1 MLENEKLTN
10 DDFDN
15 IDRNFC
21 LDKGRLTKSTFFTQL
36 ICSKTFK
43 LNCNQLNQIHMKILF
58 QAGNH
63 RPMCIYNNNLSND
76 LCWNAHP

>member
-21 LDKGRLTKSTFFTQL
+21 LDKGRLTKSTFSLSLFALKLLSSIAINL
-36 ICSKTFK
+36 IKF
-43 LNCNQLNQIHMKILF
+43 L
-58 QAGNH
+58 
-63 RPMCIYNNNLSND
+63 
-76 LCWNAHP
+76 